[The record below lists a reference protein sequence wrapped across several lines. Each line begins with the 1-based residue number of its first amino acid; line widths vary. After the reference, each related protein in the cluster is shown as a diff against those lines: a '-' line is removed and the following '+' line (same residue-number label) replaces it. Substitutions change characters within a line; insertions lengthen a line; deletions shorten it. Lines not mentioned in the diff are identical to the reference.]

1 MYELEDDLL
10 EKRQRFEQLDEMSE
24 DDKDFDEDE
33 YDNLEMEIEAKADA
47 LIDLRSKMQCMDVIS
62 QIR

>member
-1 MYELEDDLL
+1 
-10 EKRQRFEQLDEMSE
+10 MSE